1 MNAHPAAWQAR
12 KIKKLNSGQL
22 ELRAGLQRQRSSLHI
37 TRLSRTA
44 RVPSLKAVGR
54 ISYTRVHDADPCA
67 PNFEF
72 DAGPRHA
79 PNFDAGAPPC
89 PRFDARVCSL
99 TNRHTRCY
107 SSTPKPHTRTHP
119 THLLLHGSWLLS
131 GCYSPSDSGSSLAI
145 LRLGAVAL
153 YSSSPASS
161 PSEERVSLHIREL
174 QGKAVGAGGG
184 SASASAF
191 ATPSSSVSSTA
202 HLRDGVEPSSG
213 RKQACWHASRAGVG
227 ESTRVCAA
235 GDAHRTEPV
244 ALRHM
249 R

>member
-1 MNAHPAAWQAR
+1 MARPTAAH
-12 KIKKLNSGQL
+12 
-22 ELRAGLQRQRSSLHI
+22 E
-37 TRLSRTA
+37 RTGA
-44 RVPSLKAVGR
+44 
-54 ISYTRVHDADPCA
+54 
-67 PNFEF
+67 EF
-72 DAGPRHA
+72 TCVEKEGHA

-89 PRFDARVCSL
+89 PQFDARVCSL

-161 PSEERVSLHIREL
+161 PSEERVPLHIREL

-213 RKQACWHASRAGVG
+213 RKQACRHASRAGGG

-235 GDAHRTEPV
+235 GDARRTEPI